1 MGNQIRLLDVHYTFN
16 ISLINSEFILN
27 LDPENVEE
35 RAPGKLSLLDRAIA
49 IADDFYRIFSEGKY
63 LEYRNHF
70 QVWRTSIQILGKEK
84 FELQ

>member
-49 IADDFYRIFSEGKY
+49 IADDF
-63 LEYRNHF
+63 L
-70 QVWRTSIQILGKEK
+70 IL
-84 FELQ
+84 

>member
-1 MGNQIRLLDVHYTFN
+1 MHYTFN
-16 ISLINSEFILN
+16 ISLINSEFIFIY

-35 RAPGKLSLLDRAIA
+35 RGPGKLSLLDRAIA
-49 IADDFYRIFSEGKY
+49 MADYFYKTFSEGMY
-63 LEYRNHF
+63 LEYRHNF